1 MSGRRDMERHD
12 ASRRTLLRRLAGGL
26 PGALFLS
33 RWSRLAAVAGKRE
46 LSFHHTHTGERLS
59 IVYYADGDYLA
70 KALDE
75 VTGDVHPMDPE
86 LLDVLYDLRLATGSS
101 GIYEVI
107 SAYRSPRTNEM
118 LRRKGRDVAK
128 KSMHVQGRAIDVRLT
143 DLATVDL
150 RDGALRL
157 ARGGVGYY
165 RKSDFVHVDT
175 GRVRRW

>member
-75 VTGDVHPMDPE
+75 VNHFLRDFRTGDVHPMDPE

-107 SAYRSPRTNEM
+107 SAYRSPRT
-118 LRRKGRDVAK
+118 
-128 KSMHVQGRAIDVRLT
+128 AIDVRLT